1 MNNKQLLKYQFPCH
15 WDEATSGTNASEIEM
30 LQNAFLNLL
39 NIEKLCL
46 NMLYINY
53 ALEDAFNVILVYHNC
68 FVVFKNA
75 FKANNK
81 GWMLPDV

>member
-1 MNNKQLLKYQFPCH
+1 
-15 WDEATSGTNASEIEM
+15 M

-81 GWMLPDV
+81 G